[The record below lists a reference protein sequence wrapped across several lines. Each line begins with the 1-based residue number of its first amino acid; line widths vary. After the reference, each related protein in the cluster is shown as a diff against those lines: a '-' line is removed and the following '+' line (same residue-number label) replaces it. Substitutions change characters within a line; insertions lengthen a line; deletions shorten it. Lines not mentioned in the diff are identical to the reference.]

1 MNGDQLDINEWQ
13 SHPSGFK
20 NELNKVLVVCQNIIP
35 FIIGMCILVV
45 YYYFGKSSEDSFI
58 ENKTEMQMKSYRGKS
73 EPIDNF
79 DMDLPTTQQ
88 DPNELNSV
96 LVNRVTSAVDRG
108 TNLYKSVSV
117 LEEDAKFNKKHS
129 RSILNNE
136 DSDQNF
142 ISTF

>member
-1 MNGDQLDINEWQ
+1 
-13 SHPSGFK
+13 
-20 NELNKVLVVCQNIIP
+20 
-35 FIIGMCILVV
+35 
-45 YYYFGKSSEDSFI
+45 
-58 ENKTEMQMKSYRGKS
+58 
-73 EPIDNF
+73 
-79 DMDLPTTQQ
+79 MDLPTTQQ

-136 DSDQNF
+136 DSDHNF